1 MSKITAIILAAGQ
14 GTRMKSPLPKVLHPV
29 AGHPMIVR
37 ILSNCLSADFNEARV
52 VLGHGH
58 HLVKSVI
65 EPFAKQ
71 VQSQIKIQFHQQV
84 KQLGTGDA
92 VKSADIDSIDGD
104 VVILNGDHPLITIND
119 LKIFISE
126 FKNNNLDLAVVSVD
140 LDQPKEFGRIVRQNG
155 KLNSIVESKDADT
168 EIIKIKEVNTGI
180 YIAKSEILK
189 KYLPMIKNE
198 NSKGEFY
205 LTDLIA
211 LALGGGKNV
220 QALKV
225 ENIYVAHGV
234 NNQEE
239 LAEATS
245 LIYKAKI
252 KQLMNTGVIF
262 IDANTTYIEDSV
274 TIGAGSVIYPG
285 VFIRGKTAIG
295 PFCVIEPNA
304 FISDCIIEDGVQIKA
319 GSYLEHSIIQSQSK
333 IGPYARLRP
342 DTVIGKNAH
351 IGNFVELKKVN
362 FGANSKAGHL
372 TYLGD
377 ADIGEDVNIG
387 CGTITC
393 NYAADKQK
401 YKTIIGD
408 RVFVGSDTQFIAPVE
423 IGADSMIASGST
435 ITKNVPDGALA
446 IARGRQENKDGLAYK
461 FKKKDN

>member
-1 MSKITAIILAAGQ
+1 MIKTTAIILAAGQ

-58 HLVKSVI
+58 QLVQSVI

-71 VQSQIKIQFHQQV
+71 VESQIKIQFHQQ
-84 KQLGTGDA
+84 KNQLGTGDA
-92 VKSADIDSIDGD
+92 VKAADVNSIEGD
-104 VVILNGDHPLITIND
+104 VVILNGDHPLITISD
-119 LKIFISE
+119 LKSFIAE
-126 FKNNNLDLAVVSVD
+126 FRKQELDLAVVSVE
-140 LDQPKEFGRIVRQNG
+140 LDQPKEFGRIFRQAG
-155 KLNSIVESKDADT
+155 KLKSIIEAKDASP
-168 EIIKIKEVNTGI
+168 EVIKIKEVNTGI
-180 YIAKSEILK
+180 FIVKAEILK
-189 KYLPMIKNE
+189 KFLPLIKNE

-205 LTDLIA
+205 LTDLISLTLSA
-211 LALGGGKNV
+211 GKAV

-225 ENIYVAHGV
+225 DNVYVAHGV

-245 LIYKAKI
+245 LVYKAKV
-252 KQLMNTGVIF
+252 KQQMNAGVIF
-262 IDANTTYIEDSV
+262 IDPNQTYIEDSV

-295 PFCVIEPNA
+295 PFCVLEPNV
-304 FISDCIIEDGVQIKA
+304 FISDCIIEDGVQVKA
-319 GSYLEHSIIQSQSK
+319 GSYLEHSIIKSQAK
-333 IGPYARLRP
+333 VGPYARLRP
-342 DTVIGKNAH
+342 DTVIGKSAQ

-393 NYAADKQK
+393 NYAADKKK
-401 YKTIIGD
+401 YKTKIGD
-408 RVFVGSDTQFIAPVE
+408 RVFVGSDSQFVAPVE
-423 IGADSMIASGST
+423 VGSDSIIASGST
-435 ITKNVPDGALA
+435 ITKNVPAGALA
-446 IARGRQENKDGLAYK
+446 IARGRQENKDGMAIK
-461 FKKKDN
+461 FKKKES